1 MKLKY
6 VIGLVAIAFAL
17 GVFLPT
23 QCGDSNVSYWKGRSE
38 QTLKDLKQAEKIFE
52 EAVEQDKAFQE
63 EKDKRI
69 TELEVAIAEE
79 EQVIIIKEE
88 AIVVTRDMLIA
99 SGLYQGLVKEL
110 DERWASKYASLESKL
125 AKREAQLKEWQEKFD
140 SKVEVAIKA
149 YVDKDLKQREAL
161 KVFQKRC
168 VAYERQIKGLKLKGK
183 VWKWAAIG
191 GGCKIGYDA
200 LKGIL

>member
-1 MKLKY
+1 MKVKY
-6 VIGLVAIAFAL
+6 VVSLIVIAFAL

-23 QCGDSNVSYWKGRSE
+23 QCRDSNVAYWKGRSE
-38 QTLKDLKQAEKIFE
+38 QTLKDLEQAEKVFE
-52 EAVEQDKAFQE
+52 EAVKQDATLQE

-69 TELEVAIAEE
+69 AELEVEIAEE
-79 EQVIIIKEE
+79 EQVIIVKEK
-88 AIVVTRDMLIA
+88 AIIVTRDMLIA

-125 AKREAQLKEWQEKFD
+125 AKREAQIKEWQEKFD

-149 YVDKDLKQREAL
+149 YVDKDLKQQVAL

-191 GGCKIGYDA
+191 GGGYIGYNVI
-200 LKGIL
+200 KGIL